1 MEIIEYDPKFKD
13 DFIKFNTD
21 WIVDNFGFLEDEDT
35 ETFSH
40 IEEDLANGAMIYF
53 AVDDGIA
60 LASCMAKPMRE
71 KDTWE
76 ICKLASNKERTH
88 KGCGSAVFKAAM
100 EWAINHGA
108 KRLFLLSNSKL
119 KPAIHIYEKFG
130 FREIKLDDY
139 EYVRGDIAFEY
150 IVENAHE

>member
-21 WIVDNFGFLEDEDT
+21 RIVDNFGFLENENT
-35 ETFSH
+35 ETFAH
-40 IEEDLANGAMIYF
+40 IEEEPANGA
-53 AVDDGIA
+53 
-60 LASCMAKPMRE
+60 
-71 KDTWE
+71 
-76 ICKLASNKERTH
+76 
-88 KGCGSAVFKAAM
+88 
-100 EWAINHGA
+100 
-108 KRLFLLSNSKL
+108 RLFLLSNSKL

-150 IVENAHE
+150 IVGE

>member
-1 MEIIEYDPKFKD
+1 MEIIEYDPKFKN

-21 WIVDNFGFLEDEDT
+21 WIVDNFGFLEDEDKD
-35 ETFSH
+35 TFAH
-40 IEEDLANGAMIYF
+40 IEEDLCRGAMIYF
-53 AVDDGIA
+53 AVENDVA
-60 LASCMAKPMRE
+60 LASCMAKPMKE
-71 KDTWE
+71 DGVWE
-76 ICKLASNKERTH
+76 ICKLASNKEQNH

-100 EWAINHGA
+100 DWAVGHGA

-119 KPAIHIYEKFG
+119 KAAIHIYEKFG

-150 IVENAHE
+150 LVK